1 MLTHS
6 GERPHRCP
14 IPDCGKDYSRAA
26 NLKIHMRSHTGEFLF
41 FIRSDSFAG
50 SKLRALYHHEQAAV
64 SAARPGE
71 DSFSADAEQM
81 GFAKFLGGHPRGEL
95 H

>member
-26 NLKIHMRSHTGEFLF
+26 NLKIHMRSHTGW
-41 FIRSDSFAG
+41 FIATFSLKFERLTTLS
-50 SKLRALYHHEQAAV
+50 LRAENMNFVAILRR
-64 SAARPGE
+64 S
-71 DSFSADAEQM
+71 
-81 GFAKFLGGHPRGEL
+81 LGGNP
-95 H
+95 